1 NNHYWINLTLD
12 SAISWDVELI
22 VDGISITTVSG
33 SGSQNVS
40 IPYTHPISSNS
51 TYIFKVTYTV
61 GSSSVTHMYG
71 PYIAY
76 VDFVA
81 PDVYVIWPINSNS
94 YTHGYRELIF
104 LVVDDLADTITCN
117 YNISG
122 PVSYSNTTQINNLS
136 IYSTLLLFNQ
146 GNYLLNITC
155 NDSLNIRNTVITFNI
170 RESGGSRDDES
181 NEVPRGNQST
191 NNQTTNQTTN
201 NQSQNVTLPNQNQTM
216 NVSPQNNVSTQQN
229 FTNNQNRQ
237 DNTNQN
243 VSGNQTTQNIIPNQN
258 NYPRPPPQQ
267 QPPQPTPTNNNSDT
281 GTNQNTSPTQQTEN
295 STQNQSSNQQNRAVS
310 DNTGNV
316 LGIIGIL
323 LLIVIIL
330 VLLRMAKKI

>member
-1 NNHYWINLTLD
+1 
-12 SAISWDVELI
+12 
-22 VDGISITTVSG
+22 
-33 SGSQNVS
+33 
-40 IPYTHPISSNS
+40 
-51 TYIFKVTYTV
+51 
-61 GSSSVTHMYG
+61 
-71 PYIAY
+71 
-76 VDFVA
+76 

-323 LLIVIIL
+323 LLIVIIYMTL
-330 VLLRMAKKI
+330 QKKISNHIDLETNHKHSFWRRISPYCIRSSLSYRSLLSNNLSSYRFKKDSTILLIIAFFISTYGSLCNVGNHYNQLISQ